1 MVIKDYA
8 VCIFGE
14 LRGVKSTIDSFYK
27 HLIEP
32 INADIFINCQIT
44 NTLLDDNINLYTEKY
59 IEKKLYNKPL
69 SSNFFKFNNL
79 LKPIDENITKPCV
92 LQKILN
98 YKEIAEMFGNVLESN
113 YKYIIL
119 VRSDF
124 KYLFNIPDVLKL
136 TKMNNMFW
144 SYEDDSWGGINDNL
158 IIIPN
163 QYIKAYLYSYYNYLS
178 NKNNVNKLL
187 ANKKGLNVERLCS
200 TIFKFNNWKIG
211 LMKSN
216 AYISADYINERSTW
230 ARIKYSEK
238 YNTFYKYATQF
249 NNSQENLNIYNKGDK
264 WKFNGTNKLLLIDE
278 PKKILIKNN
287 KKIPLKKYNNRILT
301 NNYRILLSN
310 NNRVVQQNNN
320 KVIPQNNNKVIPQ
333 NIKVISQNIKVIPQ
347 NNNKVI
353 PQNIKVIPQNI
364 NKVTS
369 QNNNNKVIPQNNKVI
384 PQNNNKV
391 IPQYNNRVPLSNKNR
406 VLLSNNNKVVLSN
419 NNRVVLSNNKVVL
432 SNNYKNWLL
441 FKKSKNRR

>member
-69 SSNFFKFNNL
+69 SNDFFKFNNL
-79 LKPIDENITKPCV
+79 LKPIDENITKECV

-98 YKEIAEMFGNVLESN
+98 YKEIAEMFGNILESN

-144 SYEDDSWGGINDNL
+144 SYQDDSWGGINDNL

-187 ANKKGLNVERLCS
+187 SEKKGLNVERLCS

-216 AYISADYINERSTW
+216 AYISADCINERSTW
-230 ARIKYSEK
+230 AKIKYSEK
-238 YNTFYKYATQF
+238 YNTFYKYYTQF
-249 NNSQENLNIYNKGDK
+249 YNSQENMNIYNKGYK

-278 PKKILIKNN
+278 PKKKLINNN
-287 KKIPLKKYNNRILT
+287 KKIILKNNNKIIT

-310 NNRVVQQNNN
+310 NNRVVQQNT
-320 KVIPQNNNKVIPQ
+320 KKSIPQ
-333 NIKVISQNIKVIPQ
+333 
-347 NNNKVI
+347 
-353 PQNIKVIPQNI
+353 
-364 NKVTS
+364 
-369 QNNNNKVIPQNNKVI
+369 
-384 PQNNNKV
+384 
-391 IPQYNNRVPLSNKNR
+391 
-406 VLLSNNNKVVLSN
+406 N
-419 NNRVVLSNNKVVL
+419 NNRVVLSNNNKVIPQNSNRLVLSNNNVIPQNNKKVVL
-432 SNNYKNWLL
+432 SNSNRLVLLNSSINFLL